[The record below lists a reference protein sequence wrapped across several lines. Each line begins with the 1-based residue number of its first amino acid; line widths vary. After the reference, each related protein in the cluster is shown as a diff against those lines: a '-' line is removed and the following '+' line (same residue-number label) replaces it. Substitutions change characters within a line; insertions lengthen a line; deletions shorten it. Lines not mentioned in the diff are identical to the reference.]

1 MLNAT
6 ELYRT
11 IVGFCLIPLLLEVP
25 TVPVSNV
32 NDSKMGEEVDWKN
45 ATTIYDFSAKD
56 IDGNMVSLD
65 KYRGHVC
72 IIVNVACK

>member
-11 IVGFCLIPLLLEVP
+11 IVGFCLLPLLLEVP
-25 TVPVSNV
+25 VLHDN
-32 NDSKMGEEVDWKN
+32 NLNSKMGEEVDWKN
-45 ATTIYDFSAKD
+45 ASTIYDFSAKD